1 MGMTRM
7 FRRTDTGAPRL
18 SGTAGDVVALLDA
31 LLVDGYNSVTLTSI
45 TRSGSTATAT
55 LTSHGFVKDRLV
67 RIAGCDQ
74 TEYNGDFWI
83 TSTTSSTFTFE
94 VSGTPASPATTG
106 TSITAKVAPCDW
118 TKTYSGTNK
127 ASYTQGAGSNGFVL
141 GIDDTDAQLMRLR
154 GFESMTAAGVNVADG
169 SGPFPTDGQ
178 ISGGCYLFKSNAAST
193 AAREW
198 VAFGD
203 EKRIYLFT
211 NSSSTSTGELKRG
224 FRFGDFNS
232 YTAGDVYNTYLVAS
246 EADDS
251 GWSSGFYVLV
261 SARASGSFLT
271 NPNGSR
277 WAARSYSQTGG
288 SVRVN
293 DVVSIAANS
302 DATGSVHIG
311 YYSNSAATYP
321 APAAGGMLLTP
332 IYVQESIASGNR
344 GVVPGMWA
352 PIHVRPR
359 GDFDTFSGAAGTEL
373 EGKRF
378 IQVNTYDYGGG
389 CFMFEIGGS
398 W

>member
-1 MGMTRM
+1 MGMARM

-18 SGTAGDVVALLDA
+18 SGTAGDLVALLDA

-94 VSGTPASPATTG
+94 VSGSPASPATTG
-106 TSITAKVAPCDW
+106 SSITAKVAPCDW

-141 GIDDTDAQLMRLR
+141 GVDDTDAQVARLR
-154 GFESMTAAGVNVADG
+154 GFESMTAAGVVVADG

-178 ISGGCYLFKSNAAST
+178 VSGGCYVRKSNASST
-193 AAREW
+193 ADRDW

-203 EKRIYLFT
+203 EKRIYLLENT
-211 NSSSTSTGELKRG
+211 EGTTTGELKRG
-224 FRFGDFNS
+224 FRFGDFHS
-232 YTAGDVYNTYLVAS
+232 YTAGDLYNTYLVA
-246 EADDS
+246 ADFDDGGYGPGS
-251 GWSSGFYVLV
+251 FVMV

-271 NPNGSR
+271 NIHGSR

-302 DATGSVHIG
+302 DATGYVHVG
-311 YYSNSAATYP
+311 YYSNSATTYP
-321 APAAGGMLLTP
+321 APAAGGMILTP
-332 IYVQESIASGNR
+332 IYVQESIPSGNR

-352 PIHVRPR
+352 PVHICPLS
-359 GDFDTFSGAAGTEL
+359 DFDTFSGAVGTEL
-373 EGKRF
+373 EGKKF
-378 IQVNTYDYGGG
+378 IQVNTRDSGVG